1 MHGNSS
7 GSENNTKRVVDQ
19 NGSVFNDAIELLF
32 ESSYV
37 LVSKGIEGIDVF
49 SHDSKKRNQLVCKPI
64 HIEIQTC
71 DTTNSMPGLTG

>member
-49 SHDSKKRNQLVCKPI
+49 SHDSKNRNPLVCK
-64 HIEIQTC
+64 C
-71 DTTNSMPGLTG
+71 DACLHLI